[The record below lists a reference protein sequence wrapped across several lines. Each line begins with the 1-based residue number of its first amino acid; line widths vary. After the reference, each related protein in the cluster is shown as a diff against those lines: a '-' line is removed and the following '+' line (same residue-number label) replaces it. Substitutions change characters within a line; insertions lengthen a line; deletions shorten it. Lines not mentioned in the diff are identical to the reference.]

1 MCIHSGRARILAQE
15 DGVALSAGD
24 WRMNSKRSI
33 QCTLIHTLL
42 TITKSMSSIPGGE
55 GAKHEL
61 PLCTT
66 SPSPSLAGIAT
77 PVQTGRGR
85 PDAGV
90 ATRSAAQRSKIE
102 KQQWGTQTTVAERG
116 RMRTASLNRLLVQ
129 TSERPLPKSN

>member
-1 MCIHSGRARILAQE
+1 MGIHSGRARILAQE

-66 SPSPSLAGIAT
+66 SPSPSLAGIVT

-90 ATRSAAQRSKIE
+90 ATRSAALQNWEAAVGNSDDCR
-102 KQQWGTQTTVAERG
+102 
-116 RMRTASLNRLLVQ
+116 RTGAHAYSVSQAASAN
-129 TSERPLPKSN
+129 N